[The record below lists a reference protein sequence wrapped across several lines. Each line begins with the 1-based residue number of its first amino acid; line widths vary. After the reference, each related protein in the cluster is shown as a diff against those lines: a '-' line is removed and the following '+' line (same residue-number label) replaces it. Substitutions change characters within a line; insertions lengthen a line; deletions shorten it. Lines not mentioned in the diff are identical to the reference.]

1 MKNCLRYFDI
11 RPLEGYPN
19 GADHLLPNIYEQWRC
34 VITADVDFRCCKA
47 NNSVDALPLYYE
59 LMLLDR
65 WMVRGRGNE
74 KDFEIGEGVFFHI
87 AKEEPHIRYTFY
99 FGDNA
104 LSEPSLD
111 TPENIAGAASDLR
124 EKLKVELSKYFDLSD
139 VLSFMSLSEYVKTE
153 RYLSADPS
161 DFGL

>member
-11 RPLEGYPN
+11 RPIEGYPN
-19 GADHLLPNIYEQWRC
+19 GADHLPNIWEQWRC
-34 VITADVDFRCCKA
+34 VLTADVAFRCSKGTD
-47 NNSVDALPLYYE
+47 SVDALPLYYE

-65 WMVRGRGNE
+65 WIVKGREVE
-74 KDFEIGEGVFFHI
+74 KYFEIGEGVLFHI
-87 AKEEPHIRYTFY
+87 AKEEPHIRYKFTFA
-99 FGDNA
+99 DQA
-104 LSEPSLD
+104 LSEPALE
-111 TPENIAGAASDLR
+111 TPENIAAAASDLR

-139 VLSFMSLSEYVKTE
+139 LLSFMSLSEYVKTE